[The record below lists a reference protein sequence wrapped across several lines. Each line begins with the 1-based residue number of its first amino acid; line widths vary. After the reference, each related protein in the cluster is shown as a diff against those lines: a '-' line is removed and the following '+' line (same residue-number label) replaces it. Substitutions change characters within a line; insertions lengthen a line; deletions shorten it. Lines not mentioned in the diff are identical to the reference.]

1 MLIKYSFLSL
11 SLAPGNYIVDSKGSH
26 LGSKCTLGLWHKLTN
41 GDIKTQIS
49 TLFLLSLTFDA
60 FSARMMKI

>member
-1 MLIKYSFLSL
+1 MCLK
-11 SLAPGNYIVDSKGSH
+11 D
-26 LGSKCTLGLWHKLTN
+26 KCTLGLWLKLTN